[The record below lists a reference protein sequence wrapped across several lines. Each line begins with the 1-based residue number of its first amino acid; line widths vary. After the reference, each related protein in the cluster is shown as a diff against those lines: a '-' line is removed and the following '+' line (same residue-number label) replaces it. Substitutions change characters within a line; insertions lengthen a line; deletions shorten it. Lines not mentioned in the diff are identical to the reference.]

1 MSNYR
6 LLKRLVHVGRGKLKK
21 FEQQSPEW
29 EFSFAIGTIVFPLV
43 FGVSFA
49 PCRNIDPP
57 SLEHCESNKYLYIV
71 FSNKEDFDFHF
82 PSLLLTVPVTC
93 MSDLNIMK

>member
-57 SLEHCESNKYLYIV
+57 SLEHCESHSSLYIV
-71 FSNKEDFDFHF
+71 FSNKDFDFHF
-82 PSLLLTVPVTC
+82 LSLLLSVSVTC
-93 MSDLNIMK
+93 MSGLNIVK

>member
-6 LLKRLVHVGRGKLKK
+6 LLKRLVHVGRRKLKK

-29 EFSFAIGTIVFPLV
+29 EFSFAVGTIVFPLV

-57 SLEHCESNKYLYIV
+57 SLEHCEYNKPLYIV
-71 FSNKEDFDFHF
+71 FSNKQDFDLR
-82 PSLLLTVPVTC
+82 SLLLSISVTC
-93 MSDLNIMK
+93 MVNLNIVE